1 MKRTQWQFTLLLILM
16 LMAFNTNVMADK
28 RIVERGMT
36 KQEVIAI
43 LGRPQSTS
51 FNQYG
56 EQWEYLKEKIL
67 NYDHRIIVI
76 FNNNGRVVSYQ
87 DIELHPGKDPDRQ
100 FIPMPMPPYDGYPGM
115 GRTYP
120 GYPDRGYQ
128 LSERDFSIVYNRVRN
143 ASFDDNKMA
152 LIEVA
157 TLGCYFTCAQ
167 CAKLIGM
174 FSFSDKQLRAL
185 RMMAPRIV
193 DPQNGYTIY
202 QVFRF
207 SSDKDEAA
215 RILQRSCY

>member
-16 LMAFNTNVMADK
+16 LMTFNMNVMADK

-87 DIELHPGKDPDRQ
+87 DIELNPGKDPDRQ
-100 FIPMPMPPYDGYPGM
+100 FFPIPMPPTTAIPAWDGPIPAI
-115 GRTYP
+115 RT
-120 GYPDRGYQ
+120 GAT
-128 LSERDFSIVYNRVRN
+128 SCRN
-143 ASFDDNKMA
+143 VTF
-152 LIEVA
+152 
-157 TLGCYFTCAQ
+157 Q
-167 CAKLIGM
+167 
-174 FSFSDKQLRAL
+174 
-185 RMMAPRIV
+185 
-193 DPQNGYTIY
+193 
-202 QVFRF
+202 
-207 SSDKDEAA
+207 SSTTA
-215 RILQRSCY
+215 